1 MTANNVFESANYLST
16 KDEAD
21 RLSRASFIRQMSA
34 AGSGMSEPG
43 DLRTDALDD
52 APAKREMHAPANP
65 GRGLRNPIIADST
78 AETLLQ
84 VGCCLNFIG
93 RVHADLADW
102 EAIAETSD
110 IGGPGS
116 MSWEQHRGLSL
127 LTDCVRA
134 AVMYELERVG

>member
-1 MTANNVFESANYLST
+1 
-16 KDEAD
+16 
-21 RLSRASFIRQMSA
+21 MS
-34 AGSGMSEPG
+34 
-43 DLRTDALDD
+43 
-52 APAKREMHAPANP
+52 NP
-65 GRGLRNPIIADST
+65 VNPVLGVRNPIIDANT
-78 AETLLQ
+78 PGTLFQ
-84 VGCCLNFIG
+84 VGCCLAFIS

-110 IGGPGS
+110 IGGPDA